1 MHETPPFLHGTR
13 REALR
18 LYGAGAHAARRGQD
32 FPPHQHS
39 TWEVTYYRA
48 GHIRCAMGADVY
60 NVGPGTVL
68 INPPAVIHSERAD
81 TAYANYFIVVDAP
94 PDHPWPRRCHDD
106 DLALGPLCG
115 ALVREWHSHAPERDR
130 MLAALLTQ
138 LDIRLLR
145 AHERPHLSPA
155 ESLVRD
161 AERLLEER
169 FAGTV
174 RIGDIARD
182 IGVSPSVLRAHFA
195 RLRGRTPLAH
205 LHAVRVRHALAL
217 LGASDLTLEAIA
229 TLCGYD
235 SASHLSRHVKRATG
249 RNPGALRGAAEV

>member
-1 MHETPPFLHGTR
+1 MHETRRFLH
-13 REALR
+13 ESPSAALLLR
-18 LYGAGAHAARRGQD
+18 GAGAYAARRGQD

-48 GHIRCAMGADVY
+48 GHIRCVMGADVY
-60 NVGPGTVL
+60 DVGPGTIL
-68 INPPAVIHSERAD
+68 INPPTLIHSERAD
-81 TAYANYFIVVDAP
+81 TAYANYFIAVDAP

-106 DLALGPLCG
+106 DLSLGSLCG
-115 ALVREWHSHAPERDR
+115 ALLREWHSRAPDRER
-130 MLAALLTQ
+130 MLTALLTQ

-145 AHERPHLSPA
+145 AHERPRLSSA

-182 IGVSPSVLRAHFA
+182 LGVSSSVLRAYFA
-195 RLRGRTPLAH
+195 RLRGHTTLAH

-217 LGASDLTLEAIA
+217 LRTSDLTLDAIA
-229 TLCGYD
+229 ALCGYD